1 MTSAVRGIKLPVHS
15 LTDALRVGS
24 HFHQHL
30 HRHASIVIDE
40 TKQEVLSAYIIV
52 AKLLRLS

>member
-1 MTSAVRGIKLPVHS
+1 MTSTIRGIKLPVHS

-24 HFHQHL
+24 HQHQHL
-30 HRHASIVIDE
+30 HRHASILIDE
-40 TKQEVLSAYIIV
+40 TEQEVFSAYVIV